1 MPPGGRGRDRLEVVE
16 TEAVGTEE
24 VPGATDPGDKPERVA
39 WAPGRVNLI
48 GEHTD
53 YSGGLCLPM
62 AIQLGTE
69 IRLRPREDAPLRLT
83 SELDPEPLE
92 LHLPIPLDPA
102 AIQALHPQWGRYVA
116 AVAASFGVRAGGIGQ
131 VHSTLP
137 AGAGLSSSAA
147 LEVAAALALGVET
160 DPRSLALGCQRAEA
174 AAVGV
179 PTGIMDQLASAA
191 GVAGAALLLDAGTLE
206 IRPVTLPLGLE
217 VVVAH
222 SGVGRTLEG
231 SAYADRRAEVMAA
244 EALVGALRDATLA
257 AVEGIRDPVLRR
269 RARHVV
275 TENRRVRSMC
285 EAFASGD
292 LGQAGR
298 LLDESHESLASS
310 FEVSTPALD
319 ALAERLRRTPG
330 CYGARLTGAG
340 FGGCVVAFS
349 SPGLLERAAERGPL
363 PGPAWVVEAAAGAGL
378 RPASSRS
385 CRPPGAPFRPPRS

>member
-1 MPPGGRGRDRLEVVE
+1 MEA
-16 TEAVGTEE
+16 TEASGRT
-24 VPGATDPGDKPERVA
+24 ALGDERERVA

-69 IRLRPREDAPLRLT
+69 VRLLPLDDGLLRLS
-83 SELDPEPLE
+83 SELDLEPLE
-92 LHLPIPLDPA
+92 LRLPLPLDPA
-102 AIQALHPQWGRYVA
+102 ALQDLRPHWGRYVA
-116 AVAASFGVRAGGIGQ
+116 AVAASFAVRAGGVGQ
-131 VHSTLP
+131 VRSTLP

-160 DPRSLALGCQRAEA
+160 DPRSLALGCQRAET

-191 GVAGAALLLDAGTLE
+191 GVRGAALLLDAGTLE
-206 IRPVTLPLGLE
+206 IRPVALPPGLE

-231 SAYADRRAEVMAA
+231 SAYADRRADVTAA
-244 EALVGALRDATLA
+244 EALIGPLRDATLA
-257 AVEGIRDPVLRR
+257 AVEGIDDPVVRR

-275 TENRRVRSMC
+275 SENERVRAMC
-285 EAFASGD
+285 EAFAGGD
-292 LGQAGR
+292 LDQAGR

-310 FEVSTPALD
+310 FEVSTAALD

-349 SPGLLERAAERGPL
+349 SPGLLRRAEAEGPL
-363 PGPAWVVEAAAGAGL
+363 PGPAWVVEAAAGAAL
-378 RPASSRS
+378 KPVSSR
-385 CRPPGAPFRPPRS
+385 